1 MVLRSYFLYFHP
13 KFNFE
18 DNLLGVKCGVAT
30 LLGSLGIQGYDINF
44 HTFIPNPSYCIQIIL
59 IATHPLRKLM
69 VSLSRLSF
77 SVSAWRHWLLN
88 TSMTQVYS
96 WVSVR
101 GT

>member
-18 DNLLGVKCGVAT
+18 DNLLGVKCGVVT

-44 HTFIPNPSYCIQIIL
+44 HTFIPTLHTALLIIL
-59 IATHPLRKLM
+59 THPLRKLM

-77 SVSAWRHWLLN
+77 SVSACLHWLLN

-96 WVSVR
+96 
-101 GT
+101 